1 MQLLLCTLQS
11 HELCIYSTKSYNG
24 QITNIV
30 YSITLALYQSGS
42 SDRLLDW
49 PTVQRNLPWNVVIL
63 LGSGFALATGAQQS
77 GLSQWIGSKLH
88 SLKHLS
94 TKGIAFLITVII
106 TTVTEV
112 MSNVATTTLFLPIL
126 AELVKIHS
134 LLYILVIYNILLY
147 YNFT

>member
-1 MQLLLCTLQS
+1 M
-11 HELCIYSTKSYNG
+11 
-24 QITNIV
+24 

-49 PTVQRNLPWNVVIL
+49 PTVQHNLPWNVMIL

-94 TKGIAFLITVII
+94 TGGIAFLITVII
-106 TTVTEV
+106 TMVTEV

-134 LLYILVIYNILLY
+134 LLYIFAI
-147 YNFT
+147 

>member
-1 MQLLLCTLQS
+1 MDELQIF
-11 HELCIYSTKSYNG
+11 CIP
-24 QITNIV
+24 
-30 YSITLALYQSGS
+30 LALYQSGG

-49 PTVQRNLPWNVVIL
+49 PTVQRSLPWNVVIL

-94 TKGIAFLITVII
+94 AGGIAFLITVII
-106 TTVTEV
+106 TMVTEV

-126 AELVKIHS
+126 AELVNNHP
-134 LLYILVIYNILLY
+134 IL
-147 YNFT
+147 